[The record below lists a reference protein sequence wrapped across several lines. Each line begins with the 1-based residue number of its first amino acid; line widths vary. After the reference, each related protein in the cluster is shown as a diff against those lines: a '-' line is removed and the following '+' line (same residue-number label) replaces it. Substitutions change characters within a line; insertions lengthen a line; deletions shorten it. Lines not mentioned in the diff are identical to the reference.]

1 MLTLAKGCKT
11 CYNIIDH
18 LWKDDCLYMC
28 VYVHLCVFFSSDLCA
43 VYYILRRHIQNIGEI
58 KTDVGKARAWVRL
71 SMEKKLL
78 SRHLK
83 KLLSDHELTKWA
95 KQQGPSIQLA
105 NQAKHKMCN
114 FCQSLCF
121 SNWNNIPFPLSKSP
135 HKSSLIYIGMSHS
148 VSYTWINLMSENYAC
163 IIYELFWQIQTS

>member
-1 MLTLAKGCKT
+1 MTVCI
-11 CYNIIDH
+11 CV
-18 LWKDDCLYMC
+18 YMC
-28 VYVHLCVFFSSDLCA
+28 IRVCFSPLTSA
-43 VYYILRRHIQNIGEI
+43 VYCILRRHIQNIGEI

-105 NQAKHKMCN
+105 NQAKHKMCDL
-114 FCQSLCF
+114 CKSLCF
-121 SNWNNIPFPLSKSP
+121 SNWDNTPIPLSQSP

-163 IIYELFWQIQTS
+163 IIYELFWQIQMS